1 MTQELSDGQ
10 TVSLDVI
17 RSGGLTYRGK
27 SLEFVESDDN
37 PNSFTAT
44 VEFTDEEK
52 DLGAQDLLVV
62 YRLSNPVG
70 TIEVSTLLPEGDEF
84 EGLTDAEK
92 FTKLNS
98 LEYQTGKP
106 EVTQLAD
113 GSQQSPIGIAALR
126 SKAAKDSG
134 KESYK
139 KNSLNKEINS
149 KEALKKASDA
159 EAKRNKERKAA
170 NFTTEEGGE
179 ETTKSENQTISS
191 SSSTSTS
198 NIGKDKPRQQ
208 T

>member
-1 MTQELSDGQ
+1 MAQELSDGQ

-27 SLEFVESDDN
+27 PLEFAESDDN
-37 PNSFTAT
+37 PNSYTAI

-62 YRLSNPVG
+62 YRLNNPVG
-70 TIEVSTLLPEGDEF
+70 TIDVSTLLPEGDEF

-92 FTKLNS
+92 YTKLNS

-113 GSQQSPIGIAALR
+113 GSQQSPIGIAALK
-126 SKAAKDSG
+126 SKAAKDAG
-134 KESYK
+134 IESYK

-149 KEALKKASDA
+149 KEALKKASEA
-159 EAKRNKERKAA
+159 EAKRNKERKA
-170 NFTTEEGGE
+170 NVVEVEEGKI
-179 ETTKSENQTISS
+179 TSS
-191 SSSTSTS
+191 SSSVENQNTSSVSSSDIGSS
-198 NIGKDKPRQQ
+198 NKNKSKQ
-208 T
+208 